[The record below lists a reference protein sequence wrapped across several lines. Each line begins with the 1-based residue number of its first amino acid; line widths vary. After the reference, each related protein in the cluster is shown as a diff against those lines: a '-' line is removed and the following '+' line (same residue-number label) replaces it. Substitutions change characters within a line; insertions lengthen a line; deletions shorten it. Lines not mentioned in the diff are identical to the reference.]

1 MLQLMS
7 EAGAGLL
14 LATAWSDQ
22 MNAVSTGSG
31 IERRFVPT
39 RLGRI
44 HVAMA
49 GRSFPVLL
57 LHQTPRSWD
66 EYRDVLPLLG
76 RDFRAIAMDTLGF
89 GDSDAPAGDPSIEL
103 WAEGAFALLDTL
115 EIPRAAIVGHHTGA
129 AIAVEMAASMPARVD
144 ALVLSACPFVDA
156 ERRVKHHGMRV
167 IDDVEARTDGAH
179 LTELWGRRQPFYP
192 AENIDLLHRF
202 MIDALRAG
210 EMAAEG
216 HRVVNR
222 YRMEDRLG
230 HIRCPTLVIAPT
242 GDPHVHPV
250 APKVAGAIKG
260 SILRELS
267 GGMVPLPDQ
276 MPEEFS
282 RLVRDFIS
290 GQVTRSGSGS

>member
-1 MLQLMS
+1 MK
-7 EAGAGLL
+7 A
-14 LATAWSDQ
+14 
-22 MNAVSTGSG
+22 NSTHSA
-31 IERRFVPT
+31 IERRFVAT

-44 HVAMA
+44 HIAMA
-49 GRSFPVLL
+49 GSGFPILL

-89 GDSDAPAGDPSIEL
+89 GDSDSPAGTPSIEL
-103 WAEGAFALLDTL
+103 WAEGALALLDAL
-115 EIPRAAIVGHHTGA
+115 EEPRAAIVGHHTGA
-129 AIAVEMAASMPARVD
+129 AIAVEMAASMPARVS

-156 ERRVKHHGMRV
+156 ARRAKHHGMRV
-167 IDDVEARTDGAH
+167 IDDVEARSDGAH
-179 LTELWGRRQPFYP
+179 LTELWARRQPFYP
-192 AENIDLLHRF
+192 ADDIDLLQRF

-250 APKVAGAIKG
+250 APKVSGAIAG
-260 SILRELS
+260 SVLRELS

-276 MPEEFS
+276 MPEEFAG
-282 RLVRDFIS
+282 LVRDFIS
-290 GQVTRSGSGS
+290 AQAARS

>member
-1 MLQLMS
+1 MMPAS
-7 EAGAGLL
+7 
-14 LATAWSDQ
+14 AWSDE
-22 MNAVSTGSG
+22 MSATRTGSDL
-31 IERRFVPT
+31 ERRFVKT

-49 GRSFPVLL
+49 GTGFPVLL

-89 GDSDAPAGDPSIEL
+89 GDSDSPAGDPSIEL
-103 WAEGAFALLDTL
+103 WAQGAFALLDAL
-115 EIPRAAIVGHHTGA
+115 EEPRAAIVGHHTGA
-129 AIAVEMAASMPARVD
+129 AIAVEMAASAPARVS

-156 ERRVKHHGMRV
+156 ARRAKHHDMRV

-179 LTELWGRRQPFYP
+179 LAELWARRQPFYP
-192 AENIDLLHRF
+192 ADDIDLLQRF

-222 YRMEDRLG
+222 YRMENRLG
-230 HIRCPTLVIAPT
+230 QIHCPTLVIAPT

-250 APKVAGAIKG
+250 APKVAGAIEG

-276 MPEEFS
+276 MPEAFAG
-282 RLVRDFIS
+282 LVGDFIAA
-290 GQVTRSGSGS
+290 QRSGN

>member
-1 MLQLMS
+1 MS
-7 EAGAGLL
+7 A
-14 LATAWSDQ
+14 SR
-22 MNAVSTGSG
+22 TGSNV
-31 IERRFVPT
+31 ERRFVTTP
-39 RLGRI
+39 LGRI
-44 HVAMA
+44 HVAVA
-49 GRSFPVLL
+49 GTGFPVLL

-89 GDSDAPAGDPSIEL
+89 GDSDSPAGDPSIEL
-103 WAEGAFALLDTL
+103 WAEGAFALLDAL
-115 EIPRAAIVGHHTGA
+115 EEPRAAIVGHHTGA
-129 AIAVEMAASMPARVD
+129 AIAVEMAASAPARVS

-156 ERRVKHHGMRV
+156 ARRAKHHGTRV

-179 LTELWGRRQPFYP
+179 LAELWARRQPFYP
-192 AENIDLLHRF
+192 ADDIDLLQRF
-202 MIDALRAG
+202 MIDALRSG

-250 APKVAGAIKG
+250 APKVAGAIEG

-276 MPEEFS
+276 MPEAFAG
-282 RLVRDFIS
+282 LVRDFIAA
-290 GQVTRSGSGS
+290 QAAKT

>member
-1 MLQLMS
+1 MTAS
-7 EAGAGLL
+7 
-14 LATAWSDQ
+14 AT
-22 MNAVSTGSG
+22 GPG
-31 IERRFVPT
+31 IERRFIAT

-44 HVAMA
+44 HIATA
-49 GRSFPVLL
+49 GAGFPVLL

-66 EYRDVLPLLG
+66 EYRDVLSLLG

-89 GDSDAPAGDPSIEL
+89 GDSERPLGEPSIEL
-103 WAEGAFALLDTL
+103 WAEGALALLDAL
-115 EIPRAAIVGHHTGA
+115 EQPRSAIVGHHTGA
-129 AIAVEMAASMPARVD
+129 AIAVEIAASSPARVS

-156 ERRVKHHGMRV
+156 ARRAKHQGMRV
-167 IDDVEARTDGAH
+167 IDDVETRSDGAH
-179 LTELWGRRQPFYP
+179 LTELWARRQPFYP
-192 AENIDLLHRF
+192 ADDTDLLRRF

-242 GDPHVHPV
+242 DDPHAHPA
-250 APKVAGAIKG
+250 APRVAGAIGG
-260 SILRELS
+260 SVLRELS

-276 MPEEFS
+276 MPEAFAGV
-282 RLVRDFIS
+282 VRDF
-290 GQVTRSGSGS
+290 VAAEVAKL

>member
-1 MLQLMS
+1 MIV
-7 EAGAGLL
+7 GK
-14 LATAWSDQ
+14 
-22 MNAVSTGSG
+22 TGSSV
-31 IERRFVPT
+31 ERVFVAT

-44 HVAMA
+44 HAAIA
-49 GRSFPVLL
+49 GNGIPVLL

-76 RDFRAIAMDTLGF
+76 RDFRAIAMDTLDF
-89 GDSDAPAGDPSIEL
+89 GDSDASPGDPSIEL
-103 WAEGAFALLDTL
+103 WAQGALALLDALGET
-115 EIPRAAIVGHHTGA
+115 RAAIVGHHTGA
-129 AIAVEMAASMPARVD
+129 VIAVEMAAVAADRVS

-156 ERRVKHHGMRV
+156 ARRAKHEGVRV
-167 IDDVEARTDGAH
+167 IDEVDTRVDGSH
-179 LTELWGRRQPFYP
+179 LAELWMRRQPFYP
-192 AENIDLLHRF
+192 PGDTDLLQRF
-202 MIDALRAG
+202 IVDALRAG

-250 APKVAGAIKG
+250 APRVSGAIAG
-260 SILRELS
+260 SILRELA

-276 MPEEFS
+276 MPEAFAS
-282 RLVRDFIS
+282 LVRDFVM
-290 GQVTRSGSGS
+290 GHTGKR